1 MNHSFPNISVVIPVK
16 NEAGKIRECIEGIL
30 SQSIPV
36 MEIIVVDSGST
47 DGTIEILQDY
57 DIVKL
62 VQIPSDQFNHGETRN
77 LGVSHTS
84 GEFVILTVG
93 DAKPYDIDWIKN
105 LLAGFDDNRV
115 AGVCGM
121 QVVAHHKNNNPVE
134 WFRPIDNT
142 TAIIKHAYSK
152 GQFESLTPLEKKIAC
167 SWDDVT
173 AMYRRSA
180 LMEIPFRRTS
190 YCEDAIWAQ
199 DALLAGYT
207 LAYNP
212 AARVYHY
219 HFENKDFTFKRT
231 LTTLY
236 FRYKHF
242 GFIGSIPRKSIVDN
256 LRIVKTIWKSFPFKF
271 KENIFWYKY
280 NVDQFNAMRDA
291 HTVFH
296 NAIEKGDHV
305 LNEEHEKF
313 CGKPP
318 IPLKNANVLTS

>member
-30 SQSIPV
+30 KQSIPV
-36 MEIIVVDSGST
+36 LEIIVVDSGST
-47 DGTIEILQDY
+47 DGTIEILNEY
-57 DIVKL
+57 EIVKL
-62 VQIPSDQFNHGETRN
+62 VQIPSEQFNHGETRN
-77 LGVSHTS
+77 LGVSHSS

-93 DAKPYDIDWIKN
+93 DAKPYDNNWIKN
-105 LLAGFDDNRV
+105 LLAGFDDIKV

-134 WFRPIDNT
+134 WFRPIDKT
-142 TAIIKHAYSK
+142 TVITKYAYSK
-152 GQFESLTPLEKKIAC
+152 VQFESLSPVEKKQAC

-173 AMYRRSA
+173 AMYRRSV
-180 LMEIPFRRTS
+180 LQEIPFRKTS

-207 LAYNP
+207 IAYNP

-231 LTTLY
+231 FTTLY
-236 FRYKHF
+236 FRYKYF
-242 GFIGSIPRKSIVDN
+242 GFVGSSPQKGILDN
-256 LRIVKTIWKSFPFKF
+256 LRIVKTIWKSFPMKF
-271 KENIFWYKY
+271 KENIFWFKY

-291 HTVFH
+291 HHVFQT
-296 NAIEKGDHV
+296 AIEKGEHV
-305 LNEEHEKF
+305 LNEEHEKY

-318 IPLKNANVLTS
+318 IPIKMQTI